1 MDMSTFGSEFLD
13 SYLKLGL
20 GSMPKTDIDALV
32 MFLLDKHG
40 LRSSGPLARLS
51 NQQASELL
59 KTPVAKIK
67 KLRYEAALKFGGRA
81 EDQAMGRLLAA
92 LANATMEMQG
102 DKICLIVEDTLAK
115 NWLQG
120 QLKTHQQIFDHPF
133 SAEIV
138 RVSADGLF
146 RVLDSTFD
154 KAELAAFKEGYER
167 AKQSKTAAE
176 RSKMFKSVATKFAEG
191 AAKSAGAAVLAIVKE
206 QLGLA

>member
-1 MDMSTFGSEFLD
+1 MSKFETEFLD

-20 GSMPKTDIDALV
+20 ASMPKTDIDALV

-51 NQQASELL
+51 NQAASELL

-81 EDQAMGRLLAA
+81 EDQAMGKLLAA
-92 LANATMEMQG
+92 LANATIEMQG

-120 QLKTHQQIFDHPF
+120 QLKAHQQIFDHPF

-154 KAELAAFKEGYER
+154 KAELAAFKEGHEK
-167 AKQSKTAAE
+167 AKQSKTAA
-176 RSKMFKSVATKFAEG
+176 
-191 AAKSAGAAVLAIVKE
+191 
-206 QLGLA
+206 

>member
-1 MDMSTFGSEFLD
+1 MTKFETEFLD

-59 KTPVAKIK
+59 KTPVARIK

-92 LANATMEMQG
+92 LANATIEMQG

-120 QLKTHQQIFDHPF
+120 QLKAHQQIFDHPF

-146 RVLDSTFD
+146 RVLDSSFD
-154 KAELAAFKEGYER
+154 KAELAVFKEGYAR

-176 RSKMFKSVATKFAEG
+176 RTKVFKSVATKFAEG
-191 AAKSAGAAVLAIVKE
+191 AAKSAGAVVLAIVKE
-206 QLGLA
+206 QLGIA

>member
-1 MDMSTFGSEFLD
+1 MTKFETEFLD

-59 KTPVAKIK
+59 KTPVARIK
-67 KLRYEAALKFGGRA
+67 KLRYEAALKFGGRP
-81 EDQAMGRLLAA
+81 EDQAMGKLLAA
-92 LANATMEMQG
+92 LANATLELQG

-120 QLKTHQQIFDHPF
+120 QLKVHQQIFDHPF

-138 RVSADGLF
+138 RVSAEGLF
-146 RVLDSTFD
+146 RVLDSVFD
-154 KAELAAFKEGYER
+154 KAELATFKQGHEA
-167 AKQSKTAAE
+167 AKKAKTAAE
-176 RSKMFKSVATKFAEG
+176 RTKIFKSVATKFAEG
-191 AAKSAGAAVLAIVKE
+191 AAKSAGAAVLAVVKE
-206 QLGLA
+206 QLGLP

>member
-1 MDMSTFGSEFLD
+1 MNPFETDFLD

-40 LRSSGPLARLS
+40 LRNSGPLARLS

-120 QLKTHQQIFDHPF
+120 QLKAQQQIFDHPF

-146 RVLDSTFD
+146 RVLDSVFD
-154 KAELAAFKEGYER
+154 KTELAAFKAGHEH
-167 AKQSKTAAE
+167 AKQAKNAAE
-176 RSKMFKSVATKFAEG
+176 RTRMFKSVATKFAEG
-191 AAKSAGAAVLAIVKE
+191 AARAAGAAVLAVVKE

>member
-1 MDMSTFGSEFLD
+1 MTKFETEFLD

-51 NQQASELL
+51 NQAASELL
-59 KTPVAKIK
+59 KTPVARIK

-81 EDQAMGRLLAA
+81 EDQAMGKLLAA
-92 LANATMEMQG
+92 LAYATLELQG

-120 QLKTHQQIFDHPF
+120 QLKAHQQIFDHPF

-138 RVSADGLF
+138 RVSAEGLF

-154 KAELAAFKEGYER
+154 KAELAALKEGHER
-167 AKQSKTAAE
+167 AKQAKSASERNKLFKT
-176 RSKMFKSVATKFAEG
+176 VARKFAEG
-191 AAKSAGAAVLAIVKE
+191 AAKASGAAVLAIVKE

>member
-1 MDMSTFGSEFLD
+1 MSQFETEFLD
-13 SYLKLGL
+13 SCLKLGL
-20 GSMPKTDIDALV
+20 ASMPKTDIDALV

-40 LRSSGPLARLS
+40 LRCSRPLARLS

-67 KLRYEAALKFGGRA
+67 KLRYEAALKFGGRP
-81 EDQAMGRLLAA
+81 EDQAMGKLLAA
-92 LANATMEMQG
+92 LANATIEMQG

-120 QLKTHQQIFDHPF
+120 QLKAHQQIFDHPF

-154 KAELAAFKEGYER
+154 KAELAAFKEGHEK

-176 RSKMFKSVATKFAEG
+176 RKKTFTTVATKFAEG
-191 AAKSAGAAVLAIVKE
+191 AAKAAGASVLAIVKE
-206 QLGLA
+206 QLGLT

>member
-1 MDMSTFGSEFLD
+1 MTQFETDFLD

-40 LRSSGPLARLS
+40 LRSAGPLARLS

-67 KLRYEAALKFGGRA
+67 KLRYEAALKFGGRP
-81 EDQAMGRLLAA
+81 EDQAMGKLLAA
-92 LANATMEMQG
+92 LANATLELQG

-133 SAEIV
+133 SSEIV

-146 RVLDSTFD
+146 VVLDSVFD
-154 KAELAAFKEGYER
+154 KTELAAFKEGYER
-167 AKQSKTAAE
+167 AKAGKTKAE
-176 RSKMFKSVATKFAEG
+176 RAKIFKTVATKFAEG
-191 AAKSAGAAVLAIVKE
+191 AAKAAGASVLAIVKE

>member
-1 MDMSTFGSEFLD
+1 MTKFETEFLD

-40 LRSSGPLARLS
+40 LRNSGPLARLS

-81 EDQAMGRLLAA
+81 EDQAMGKLLAA
-92 LANATMEMQG
+92 LASATLEMQG

-120 QLKTHQQIFDHPF
+120 QLKAHQQIFDHPF

-154 KAELAAFKEGYER
+154 KDELATFKQGYDN
-167 AKQSKTAAE
+167 AKQAKTAGE
-176 RSKMFKSVATKFAEG
+176 RKKLFTLVARKFAEG
-191 AAKSAGAAVLAIVKE
+191 AAKAAGASVLAIVTE
-206 QLGLA
+206 QLGIA

>member
-1 MDMSTFGSEFLD
+1 MSQFETEFLD

-20 GSMPKTDIDALV
+20 ASMPKTDIDALV

-81 EDQAMGRLLAA
+81 EDQAMGKLLAA
-92 LANATMEMQG
+92 LASATLEMQG

-120 QLKTHQQIFDHPF
+120 QLKAHQQIFDHPF

-154 KAELAAFKEGYER
+154 KTELAAFKEGYER
-167 AKQSKTAAE
+167 TKQSKTAAE
-176 RSKMFKSVATKFAEG
+176 RKKLFTTVARKFAEG
-191 AAKSAGAAVLAIVKE
+191 AAKAAGAAVLTIVEE
-206 QLGLA
+206 QLGPA

>member
-1 MDMSTFGSEFLD
+1 MTKFETEFLD

-40 LRSSGPLARLS
+40 LRSSGPLSRLS
-51 NQQASELL
+51 NQAASELL
-59 KTPVAKIK
+59 KTPVARIK

-81 EDQAMGRLLAA
+81 EDQAMGKLLAA
-92 LANATMEMQG
+92 LAHATLELQG

-120 QLKTHQQIFDHPF
+120 QLKEHQQIFDHPF

-138 RVSADGLF
+138 RVSAEGLF
-146 RVLDSTFD
+146 RVLDSSFD
-154 KAELAAFKEGYER
+154 KAELAALKEGHER
-167 AKQSKTAAE
+167 AKQAKSAAE
-176 RSKMFKSVATKFAEG
+176 RNKLFKTVARKFAEG
-191 AAKSAGAAVLAIVKE
+191 AAKASGAAVLAIVKE

>member
-1 MDMSTFGSEFLD
+1 MSKFETEFLD

-20 GSMPKTDIDALV
+20 ASMPKTDIDALV

-67 KLRYEAALKFGGRA
+67 KLRYEAALKFGGRP
-81 EDQAMGRLLAA
+81 EDQAMGKLLAA
-92 LANATMEMQG
+92 LANATLEMQG

-120 QLKTHQQIFDHPF
+120 QLKAHQQIFDHPF

-146 RVLDSTFD
+146 RVLGSIFD
-154 KAELAAFKEGYER
+154 KTELAAFKEGYAR
-167 AKQSKTAAE
+167 AQQSKTSAE
-176 RSKMFKSVATKFAEG
+176 RTKVFKSVATKFAEG
-191 AAKSAGAAVLAIVKE
+191 AAKSAGTAVLAIVKE
-206 QLGLA
+206 QLGMA

>member
-1 MDMSTFGSEFLD
+1 MSKFEADFLD

-40 LRSSGPLARLS
+40 LRGAGPLARLS

-81 EDQAMGRLLAA
+81 EDQAMGKLLAA
-92 LANATMEMQG
+92 LASATLEMQA

-120 QLKTHQQIFDHPF
+120 QLKAHQQIFDHPF

-154 KAELAAFKEGYER
+154 KTELTAFKEGYER

-176 RSKMFKSVATKFAEG
+176 RKKVFTSVATKFAEG